1 MRIIGGRV
9 GGRTIRAP
17 RGEGTRPTSDKV
29 REAIFNFL
37 VARSDPPA
45 HVLDLY
51 AGSGALGLEA
61 LSRGAGAA
69 TFVDADGDA
78 CDLVRDNAHSF
89 GFSPMGPSGAAGGA
103 ERSGTIIVCSP
114 VVRWLAKSAA
124 GGSYGW
130 IFLDPPYDSHRT
142 GELDKALDLLA
153 RKSLL
158 APGGVA
164 VAEHE
169 WRHPP
174 DDVYPG
180 QTALALFDRRRYGQ
194 TEVSFY
200 RRQEEPDVSA
210 V

>member
-1 MRIIGGRV
+1 MRIIGGRA
-9 GGRTIRAP
+9 GGRTLRAP

-37 VARSDPPA
+37 VARGDPPA
-45 HVLDLY
+45 AVLDLY

-69 TFVDADGDA
+69 TFVDTDGEA
-78 CDLVRDNAHSF
+78 CDLVRDNAQSL
-89 GFSPMGPSGAAGGA
+89 GFSPAV
-103 ERSGTIIVCSP
+103 VCSP

-124 GGSYGW
+124 GGSWGW

-142 GELDKALDLLA
+142 GELDKALELIA
-153 RKSLL
+153 KKGIL

-174 DDVYPG
+174 DEQYAS
-180 QTALALFDRRRYGQ
+180 QTTLALFDRRRYGQ

-200 RRQEEPDVSA
+200 RRQEDSDV
-210 V
+210 

>member
-9 GGRTIRAP
+9 GGRSIRAP

-37 VARSDPPA
+37 VARSDPPGN
-45 HVLDLY
+45 VLDLY

-69 TFVDADGDA
+69 TFVDVDGDA
-78 CDLVRDNAHSF
+78 CDLVRQNAQSF
-89 GFSPMGPSGAAGGA
+89 GFSAMV
-103 ERSGTIIVCSP
+103 VCSP
-114 VVRWLAKSAA
+114 VVRWLVKSAA
-124 GGSYGW
+124 GSYGW

-142 GELDKALDLLA
+142 GELDKALELLA
-153 RKSLL
+153 KKSLL

-169 WRHPP
+169 WRHAP

-200 RRQEEPDVSA
+200 RRQEELDVPA